1 MKCHWLNARGFVGP
15 IGDDLPS
22 LIPLTVALLV
32 FFAGFGFAFNHFEEK
47 KTDFNQRLLLL
58 GIGKTLK
65 GDGLLDNFDKWKKN
79 CESLS
84 VLRYSFRAV
93 VFKVPTK
100 DQTPFC
106 NYEFFSD
113 LQSNPPNECN
123 GADEFTTID
132 DTRILE
138 LQDAAGTPRLLA
150 CQDTGIV
157 LNVTGLDSISSSQ
170 ALAKKPLRINFPLV
184 VSESGA
190 LRPAILSVMVW
201 NK

>member
-1 MKCHWLNARGFVGP
+1 MKLSQKGFVGP

-47 KTDFNQRLLLL
+47 KSDFNQRLLLL

-65 GDGLLDNFDKWKKN
+65 SDGLLDSFDKWKQN

-93 VFKVPTK
+93 VFKVPTSS
-100 DQTPFC
+100 QTPFC

-113 LQSNPPNECN
+113 LQANPPSECN
-123 GADEFTTID
+123 GTSEFTTID
-132 DTRILE
+132 DQRILQI
-138 LQDAAGTPRLLA
+138 QDLSGTSRFLA
-150 CQDTGIV
+150 CQDSGTISSFSE
-157 LNVTGLDSISSSQ
+157 LEPISSSQ
-170 ALAKKPLRINFPLV
+170 ALAKKPLRINFPVV
-184 VSESGA
+184 VSEENA